1 MSAVLTIG
9 GTSVTFI
16 EDTLD
21 ITYSLDERQRLQ
33 CDIID
38 YTGSLHFVKG
48 EQVVLTD
55 PVLGVMFNGY
65 LNSDQE
71 FPVYPT
77 GAIKHTIDCIDQHYL
92 ADKRTY
98 THTYDSPQPA
108 GKLVVDQLNSVLV
121 PEGITPNF
129 AQHTDSTVSDFAQG
143 ILSSV
148 ISADNV
154 DDGNLELA
162 PAGSDVT
169 FSESTTANFSSG
181 TLSNVVATSNTLV
194 PVTQNALKFS
204 VVLLANAANTAYIRT
219 KIWTGSITLGAS
231 DTFNFDVWVADSSPD
246 KVGTVELLFS
256 DLTRSTG
263 LYDQNGVLIDANVDL
278 SSYAVN
284 QWYTRQFSL
293 SSYSGKTIIAIIAVS
308 GGNSVGTYTWY
319 IGNCYLGSHTG
330 SKFFAPTDTA
340 PQLNPPTVFQ
350 YSGYLASTFTTSVV
364 TTYNPANSYRI
375 SPSYSIDPVK
385 LLKASYITWTA
396 SSSVLLYITYNG
408 GSSWILCSINSP
420 LPGLPA
426 GSNVAGMSIQL
437 KEVFGAGS
445 GGNDPTGLP
454 VIEAVSVL
462 LTSAPN
468 ATKSDIV
475 TSFLTQT
482 NWNTGTHSGT
492 QADGSGNLELAPYI
506 RDWSSG
512 GTTGQTSFF
521 PSGTSQSVTGGAYVI
536 SCPSNPGGT
545 PGTVGFGT
553 SRLDFL
559 GTMLD
564 FTLDIDVKTSNT
576 FQEACVTYRQ
586 IQWNATTNNTFG
598 YMVGYYPGSGSAGF
612 IEIGYGSNSTS
623 DSYTQLASAVF
634 NTSVNTTHHL
644 KIVVNGNHHQV
655 YFDNASLPS
664 IDIIDNTYTQAGGI
678 GLRGFNGDGSAGHT
692 STWDN
697 LTLGQQPSGTWTST
711 ATSVSPLT
719 TCGGSVITWLEQNT
733 ANASFAFAFIQTSID
748 GGTSWQQCANGAVI
762 PGLTS
767 GVSLS
772 SKSVQARVFLGT
784 QNNTMPMVSGLV
796 WRVLGAYPGSSGTR
810 STIPLGN
817 DTMVRSNVVGSFG
830 TAFDSQTYTKV
841 GTGTTNLTS
850 NEGQITNTTGDV
862 HMLLGSRTWTDEDGT
877 VRFSLSASGLTGGME
892 LRYQDVNN
900 FYRLAATTTT
910 LSIIKKSTGTTT
922 TLASTSISLSTGT
935 FYWLRFRAVGNGP
948 VNLYGRVWQDGTL
961 EPTVWNI
968 TASV

>member
-1 MSAVLTIG
+1 MAAVLTIG

-71 FPVYPT
+71 FDIYPT
-77 GAIKHTIDCIDQHYL
+77 GGIRHTIDCIDQHYL

-98 THTYDSPQPA
+98 THSYDSPQLA

-121 PEGITPNF
+121 SEGITQNF
-129 AQHTDSTVSDFAQG
+129 AQHTDSTVTDFAQG
-143 ILSSV
+143 ILSST
-148 ISADNV
+148 ISTDNV

-162 PAGSDVT
+162 PAGSDVS
-169 FSESTTANFSSG
+169 FSESTTADFSSG
-181 TLSNVVATSNTLV
+181 TLSNVTAANNTLT
-194 PVTQNALKFS
+194 PTTQTALKFS
-204 VVLLANAANTAYIRT
+204 AFLPISTDQATTSSFLYA
-219 KIWTGSITLGAS
+219 KFWTGGSMTVGVS
-231 DTFNFDVWVADSSPD
+231 DTLNFDVWIADSSPE
-246 KVGTVELLFS
+246 KIGGIVPLFS
-256 DLTRSTG
+256 DLTIPGG
-263 LYDQNGVLIDANVDL
+263 LYDQNGILNDDNADL
-278 SSYAVN
+278 SQYAVN
-284 QWYTRQFSL
+284 QWYTRTISMAA
-293 SSYSGKTIIAIIAVS
+293 YSGKTIIAMIAQS

-319 IGNCYLGSHTG
+319 IKNAYLGSQTG
-330 SKFFAPTDTA
+330 NKFFSPTQTA
-340 PQLNPPTVFQ
+340 PQLNPPQVYQ
-350 YSGYLASTFTTSVV
+350 YAKYVATTFATSVV
-364 TTYNPANSYRI
+364 TSYNPANSYRI
-375 SPSYSIDPVK
+375 SPSHSIDTVK

-396 SSSVLLYITYNG
+396 SSSVLIYVTYNG
-408 GSSWILCSINSP
+408 GSSWIPCSINSP

-426 GSNVAGMSIQL
+426 GSNVAGLSMQL
-437 KEVFGAGS
+437 KEVFGAGD
-445 GGNDPTGLP
+445 GGNDPTGIS

-468 ATKSDIV
+468 ATKSDVI
-475 TSFLTQT
+475 TSFLTQA

-492 QADGSGNLELAPYI
+492 QADVSGNLELAPFI

-521 PSGTSQSVTGGAYVI
+521 PSGTTQAVTSGAYTITAPVQT
-536 SCPSNPGGT
+536 T
-545 PGTVGFGT
+545 PGVNGFGT
-553 SRLDFL
+553 SRLDFA

-564 FTLDIDVKTSNT
+564 FTIECDIKCGSGSETGI
-576 FQEACVTYRQ
+576 TYRQ
-586 IQWNATTNNTFG
+586 IQWNSSVNNTFG
-598 YMVGYYPGSGSAGF
+598 YLFSAYQGLY
-612 IEIGYGSNSTS
+612 IEFGYGSNSTT
-623 DSYTQLASAVF
+623 DSFTQLA
-634 NTSVNTTHHL
+634 TSNVTVNSGTTYHVKL
-644 KIVVNGNHHQV
+644 VVNGNHHQV
-655 YFDNASLPS
+655 YWNNSTTPTL
-664 IDIIDNTYTQAGGI
+664 DIIDTTYTQAGGI
-678 GLRGFNGDGSAGHT
+678 GLRTINHDPSNSRTA
-692 STWDN
+692 TWDN
-697 LTLGQQPSGTWTST
+697 FTLAQQQSGTWTST
-711 ATSVSPLT
+711 STSVSSLT

-733 ANASFAFAFIQTSID
+733 SNATFAFAFIQTSID
-748 GGTSWQQCANGAVI
+748 GGTSWQQCSNGDVI

-772 SKSVQARVFLGT
+772 GKSVLTRVLLGT

-796 WRVLGAYPGSSGTR
+796 WRVLGQYPGSSGTR

-817 DTMVRSNVVGSFG
+817 DTMVRSNVVGSWG

-862 HMLLGSRTWTDEDGT
+862 HMLLGSRIWTDEDGT
-877 VRFSLSASGLTGGME
+877 VRFSLAAATMTGGME

-922 TLASTSISLSTGT
+922 TLASTSISLSTGV

-948 VNLYGRVWQDGTL
+948 VNLYGRVWADGTK
-961 EPTVWNI
+961 EDQTAWTI